1 MLCAAEID
9 IFAGDPQSESESY
22 DSDWG
27 GSSDGSDAGVG
38 ALCWQKAEILLQ
50 AWQLRVLG
58 PSKSI
63 KLTYHAYPE
72 SPRLI
77 VEGRTIEEIH
87 GDSTMRLTLKM
98 SSEDK
103 RIPVFGS
110 VSNFDLDWS
119 LEEFEANVRILQ
131 GVHEAIPPQTL
142 KKACYEATLE
152 KERLEAESEGRDLDA
167 EYKAT
172 GMRYLEHAI
181 NTHGSHLAL
190 RTLAGLQK
198 LKVHVLEAQP
208 CIPEIGPPRLRCAF
222 IAMTRPKHGGLRQ
235 EYAGTVE
242 VDKEDGSVLHHTL
255 EWLPVEQCARQP
267 AAKAS
272 TVSAKAE
279 NVGPKRAS
287 PPGAVGVGGPSA
299 AVCASAAAKNTGR
312 KRALSPGAVAA
323 GGSSAAANAPAPP
336 KRPKTCHVRTED
348 GWKAEYEIEAD
359 IPCLTM
365 DQKMLHDMSLEAK
378 NTGGKRALSPGAVPA
393 GSSSAAANALALGK
407 RPKTWHVRTDDGWD
421 AQYEIEEDIPRL
433 TMDPEMLHDD
443 MSLTGVYA
451 FLKSEPGRAF
461 CAKYA
466 IPTSLSQEELG
477 FWFLFLNAKEAW
489 LRKHNGMQ
497 STIKAGLEIPLYCT
511 FCKNCDKCDC
521 HDPEDA
527 AKSQE
532 TLRENV
538 RKWFESKA
546 FKSACLNRQMRER
559 ISEFVRA

>member
-1 MLCAAEID
+1 MLCTAEID
-9 IFAGDPQSESESY
+9 IFAGGPESESESY

-27 GSSDGSDAGVG
+27 GSGDGSDAGVG
-38 ALCWQKAEILLQ
+38 RLCWQKAEILLQ
-50 AWQLRVLG
+50 AWRLRVLG
-58 PSKSI
+58 PSQSI

-77 VEGRTIEEIH
+77 VEGCTIEEIH
-87 GDSTMRLTLKM
+87 GNGTVRLTLQM

-119 LEEFEANVRILQ
+119 LDAFQANVRILQ

-172 GMRYLEHAI
+172 GRRYLEHSI

-198 LKVHVLEAQP
+198 LKVHVIEAQP

-222 IAMTRPKHGGLRQ
+222 IAMTCPKHGGVRQ

-267 AAKAS
+267 AAKAT

-299 AVCASAAAKNTGR
+299 AVSASAAAKNTGH
-312 KRALSPGAVAA
+312 KRALSPEAAAA
-323 GGSSAAANAPAPP
+323 GGSSAAANALAPP
-336 KRPKTCHVRTED
+336 KRPKTWHVRTED
-348 GWKAEYEIEAD
+348 GWKAE
-359 IPCLTM
+359 
-365 DQKMLHDMSLEAK
+365 
-378 NTGGKRALSPGAVPA
+378 
-393 GSSSAAANALALGK
+393 
-407 RPKTWHVRTDDGWD
+407 
-421 AQYEIEEDIPRL
+421 YEIEEDIPRL

-443 MSLTGVYA
+443 MTLTGVYA
-451 FLKSEPGRAF
+451 FLKSEPGRGF

-489 LRKHNGMQ
+489 LRKHNGVQ
-497 STIKAGLEIPLYCT
+497 STIKAGLQIPLYCT

-546 FKSACLNRQMRER
+546 FKSACLNKQMRER